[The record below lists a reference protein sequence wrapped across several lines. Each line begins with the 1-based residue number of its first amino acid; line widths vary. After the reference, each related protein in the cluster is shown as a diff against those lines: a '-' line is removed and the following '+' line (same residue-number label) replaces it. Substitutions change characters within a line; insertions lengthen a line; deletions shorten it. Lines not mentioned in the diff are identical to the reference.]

1 MSVLVRVWLLLRP
14 RRLMRRLGW
23 LWSRYRYRAAPQT
36 IAAADRLQQTGI
48 LEICHARLD
57 AIHLERAGD
66 DTSLRLD
73 LLDAKIGARHL
84 AVDHVINCTGVGQD
98 SLLANLVEDGI
109 GLPDAFGQ
117 GLRVNQQNEVIDPD
131 GQAIATLLLV
141 GPAMASSLGDVV
153 AASEISLASMRVAAR
168 LASQT
173 R

>member
-1 MSVLVRVWLLLRP
+1 MPAAKQDFRVANRED
-14 RRLMRRLGW
+14 
-23 LWSRYRYRAAPQT
+23 SFET
-36 IAAADRLQQTGI
+36 
-48 LEICHARLD
+48 
-57 AIHLERAGD
+57 
-66 DTSLRLD
+66 
-73 LLDAKIGARHL
+73 GARHFT
-84 AVDHVINCTGVGQD
+84 VDHVINCTGVGHD
-98 SLLANLVEDGI
+98 PLFANLVADGI

-117 GLRVNQQNEVIDPD
+117 GLRVNQQNEVIDLE